1 MSHFSVLNHWFYFSP
16 PINDYDVFN
25 EGKTQ
30 SFFQSQSAVM
40 TLCTYLEDIKKKLKD
55 LSQNQLLEH
64 FNKLLQVSNS
74 NTTLI
79 CLLFFVVNFVSL
91 IITNKEDNV

>member
-1 MSHFSVLNHWFYFSP
+1 
-16 PINDYDVFN
+16 
-25 EGKTQ
+25 
-30 SFFQSQSAVM
+30 M

-79 CLLFFVVNFVSL
+79 CLLFFVVHFVSL
-91 IITNKEDNV
+91 IIRNKEDNAKPLKLTYSKLTQNVLADLFFYF